1 MSDLS
6 NFENLGLSNK
16 TLDALRIK
24 GYEEPTEIQEK
35 VIPLLLKNETD
46 VVGQAQTGTGKTAA
60 FGLPLLELI
69 DDRKRGV
76 KALIVTPTRELAI
89 QVSEE
94 LNSLKGD
101 RRLKVLPVYGGQAIV
116 NQIHRLKSGV
126 DIVVGTPG
134 RLIDH
139 LERRTMKLDNVSYL
153 VLDEADE
160 MLNMGFVE
168 DIEKILDFTPY
179 EKRVCLF
186 SATMPQRILQIA
198 KNYMKDYQIVKAAT
212 QQLTT
217 DLTDQ
222 IYFEVNE
229 GDKLEALSRIVDIEP
244 DFYGIVFCRTKQEV
258 DYLSLKLQERSYDCE
273 CLHGDVSQFQR
284 ERIMRQFKSRR
295 INILVATDVAARG
308 IDVNDLTHVINY
320 SLPQDPESYVHRI
333 GRTGRAG
340 KKGIAITFVTPQ
352 EYRRL
357 IFIKKIAKTD
367 IRKGRIP
374 QIKEI
379 MDHRR
384 GRVLTDIQS
393 ILDSE
398 DFTDFETLANDILE
412 VYEPKAAVAA
422 CLKFA
427 LKEILDENQYSEIS
441 EVSMETKG
449 KTRLFVAQ
457 GRKDGMTPKKLVE
470 FIMSEIKIKNN
481 SIKDISVFENFSFL
495 TVPFEEAEL
504 LIQIFDKK
512 AGRGRRPIIAKAE
525 NKGGKSPSRP
535 QNKRG
540 NHKPSQKTFYQQ
552 NKKSGQGKRSHR

>member
-1 MSDLS
+1 MRDLTK
-6 NFENLGLSNK
+6 FEELGLSDK
-16 TLDALRIK
+16 TLNALIEK

-35 VIPLLLKNETD
+35 VIPLLLKNDID

-76 KALIVTPTRELAI
+76 KALVVTPTRELAI
-89 QVSEE
+89 QVSDEI
-94 LNSLKGD
+94 NSLKGE
-101 RRLKVLPVYGGQAIV
+101 RKLRVLPVYGGQSISH
-116 NQIHRLKSGV
+116 QIKRLGSGV

-139 LERRTMKLDNVSYL
+139 LERRTMNLDSVSFV

-160 MLNMGFVE
+160 MLNMGFIE
-168 DIEKILDFTPY
+168 DIEKILDYTPF

-198 KNYMKDYQIVKAAT
+198 QNYMKEYEVVRAHSE
-212 QQLTT
+212 QLTT

-229 GDKLEALSRIVDIEP
+229 SDKLEALSRIVDIEP
-244 DFYGIVFCRTKQEV
+244 EFYGIVFCRTKQEV
-258 DYLSLKLQERSYDCE
+258 DFLGSKLQERGYDSE
-273 CLHGDVSQFQR
+273 CLHGDISQFQR
-284 ERIMRQFKSRR
+284 ERIMRQFKSKR

-357 IFIKKIAKTD
+357 VFIKRVAKTD

-374 QIKEI
+374 KIKDI
-379 MDHRR
+379 MDQRR
-384 GRVLTDIQS
+384 GKVLSEIQS
-393 ILDSE
+393 VLDSE
-398 DFTDFETLANDILE
+398 DFGEFMNLADDILE
-412 VYEPKAAVAA
+412 LYDPRNALAA
-422 CLKFA
+422 CLKYS
-427 LKEILDENQYSEIS
+427 LKEKLDENQYSEIS
-441 EVSMETKG
+441 EVSMDTKG

-457 GRKDGMTPKKLVE
+457 GRKDGMTPKKLVTL
-470 FIMSEIKIKNN
+470 IMDEIKISSN
-481 SIKDISVFENFSFL
+481 SIKDIDVFENFSFL
-495 TVPFEEAEL
+495 SVPFEEAEML
-504 LIQIFDKK
+504 VQIFDKK
-512 AGRGRRPIIAKAE
+512 AGRGRRPLLARAE
-525 NKGGKSPSRP
+525 NRGGSAKSSTAPKRSSTKAP
-535 QNKRG
+535 Q
-540 NHKPSQKTFYQQ
+540 KPYHQPGR
-552 NKKSGQGKRSHR
+552 KSAGKRNPR